1 MNRIG
6 LILAGVCAALAVLAA
21 ALSGA
26 HTLRPSSAV
35 HAAMAELKTASHVY
49 PDTKGSNGQEDND
62 NGAVI
67 HFVKNPEPIPL
78 FMTRDLDGT
87 VISTAA
93 YRGKVMLV
101 NFWATWCPPCR
112 EEIPELVK
120 LQDTYKDQLQI
131 LSISEDEA
139 PPEVLKAFARQAHIN
154 YPIMLVTRE
163 IETDFGGVPA
173 LPTSFLVNKDGGI
186 VQKHVGF
193 YPVSVYDREIRALSG
208 LPVDARIE
216 TFEDTGQIFL
226 KNAKN
231 ATELPGVDLSK
242 LTPEQK
248 QFALRRMNSE
258 TCTCGCKLTLAQCR
272 INDTACPISRQI
284 AAKIVQ
290 EILAGKPEP
299 PPTKPS
305 DGDTSTSD

>member
-1 MNRIG
+1 VNRIG
-6 LILAGVCAALAVLAA
+6 LILAGTCGALAVLVA

-26 HTLRPSSAV
+26 HALIHSKSV
-35 HAAMAELKTASHVY
+35 HAAMTELKAAARNTSNKVAS
-49 PDTKGSNGQEDND
+49 GSQEDD
-62 NGAVI
+62 DSGAVI
-67 HFVKNPEPIPL
+67 RFAKNPEPIPL
-78 FMTRDLDGT
+78 FMARDLDGN

-93 YRGKVMLV
+93 YKGKVLIV

-112 EEIPELVK
+112 EEIPTLVK
-120 LQDTYKDQLQI
+120 LQETYKDQMQI
-131 LSISEDEA
+131 LSISEDDSS
-139 PPEVLKAFARQAHIN
+139 PETVRAFARQTHIN
-154 YPIMLVTRE
+154 YPIVLVTRE
-163 IETDFGGVPA
+163 IEDDFGGVPA
-173 LPTSFLVNKDGGI
+173 LPTSFLISKDGGI

-193 YPVSVYDREIRALSG
+193 YPASVYDREIRALAG
-208 LPVDARIE
+208 LPVDVKIE

-248 QFALRRMNSE
+248 QIALRRMNSE
-258 TCTCGCKLTLAQCR
+258 SCTCGCKLTLAECR
-272 INDTACPISRQI
+272 INDTACPISRQL

-290 EILAGKPEP
+290 EVLAGKPEP

-305 DGDTSTSD
+305 DGSSSD